1 MAGEVWQI
9 YDVEGEQKRN
19 PLRWKEKIAYDIQSN
34 PQWSNVKLGSGMTGP
49 EMLARGADPLEV
61 LGQME
66 DHAFVGRGMPKPDRT
81 FQRRMGTM
89 MHEGVVAPVQRLGE
103 AITTD
108 KDVYGVNQRGG
119 AAAAG
124 QMLADEANTV
134 LNVASLGSWP
144 AARSGAMALLGGSAA
159 GAAMMPALQRGAQ
172 SLEAGADY
180 SDPNMAMNVV
190 KNLPRTVGAS
200 LLEAG
205 GPMLIPGLRALGRG
219 RATPEMLSKM
229 GAMDRL
235 MQTPLSAQG
244 AMEAARGMVPQGRPQ
259 PTGEQVPFDYAAQL
273 RDQMAAERAGH
284 AQGFDQAPPMGLD
297 DPAFQRQGVDLNAP
311 RPSRALMALPQPG
324 GQAPAPPSA
333 MRQLRLPQ
341 SAAPAPGIPGPGFV
355 MGQTDMPP
363 PSPAGFLPQFATPPQ
378 MGPEGPGQFSL
389 TGPLY
394 PRELTRGGDDIA
406 MRAQFQ
412 PGMIPDS
419 APPIPQAP
427 RMQPQAPRQ
436 APKAPPAPAPAA
448 VPPRAAELPIP
459 GQAPAP
465 VQKAAPAKTFPK
477 PTAEQHSPIPDVRG
491 RWVLAN
497 GKLGHVIEQRL
508 NKVKVQMA
516 DGQVVNHD
524 LRNGFN
530 PSIKAYGEQV
540 KPLPFTEKAET
551 YSTPERPGPL
561 QGASSVRDLATDLGL
576 QRGAG
581 EPPVPGI
588 ELPNADAQASPRA
601 RMEAARKMAMETG
614 QEVKVP
620 VRATD
625 LLSQGQSKQ
634 PPAPTA
640 KAPLA
645 EKVKAWPTEQVQA
658 ELDKLRG
665 MRRIDSGPIEDVLMR
680 ELESRAP
687 KGEAAAQAAPDAPQA
702 PAAKPLE
709 QRSLL
714 ADAEG
719 PLASITIRAWDTDP
733 AARKAY
739 DKATPEQKA
748 AFMDRL
754 KLQLSSS
761 ARRVR
766 KYGSQPV
773 EEFTPPTPKAPP
785 TQTEMPG
792 TGGDFALVGQQ
803 AAKAAERYAA
813 KQPQSAAR
821 QMEAA
826 QKAALAEKP
835 AEPVEASL
843 FEAAKA
849 EPGPMPQPVKA
860 GADGE
865 AVVTKGDAPRP
876 KASYKADPQGYLDQ
890 LTSQMVDTS
899 KIKVHPSMQYKRGG
913 NPETGV
919 VDPLKGDYSPFL
931 AGDGV
936 VWQDLKGDLYVANGH
951 HRLDLAKKSRTGKF
965 QSKLVKE
972 SDGVTFEDA
981 KNIGAEMNFV
991 EGKGT
996 IYDNTKMMKDRADK
1010 GRPIPIDHPG
1020 VRGPGEDAWL
1030 IANRSIPDLFAAFM
1044 ASEGGAP
1051 GGIKAKNAAAAIRA
1065 AGTGP
1070 QAAALQRVG
1079 MKAALK
1085 PGATPEMVRDN
1096 VNAARML
1103 GEEATQGGLFGEETF
1118 IDMEN
1123 LAKTKRQITEKVRD
1137 QVLASQGAIKRPGGA
1152 EKMGVNIN
1160 DPVRAKA
1167 RLDRLKG
1174 ILSNLDDSSWASNSE
1189 IVALVNDVNRKNG
1202 NPVWDFINGK
1212 DPDAPAAPVLGDIG
1226 GAMAAGLSNF
1236 AKQQTAKARLH
1247 WAAKANLDSMA
1258 DAARGAM
1265 RDSIDAVNEWR
1276 NLPLEQGSMGGTV
1289 KRIFKTMTAAPSYV
1303 SPLLSDMISKAQDR
1317 RLETDQVFL
1326 DRFKGIID
1334 GLNRE
1339 QLDNQLLPAFMDGQ
1353 GFNRIQD
1360 QVVKD
1365 KAKQLAAL
1373 VRDIDGYGGENVG
1386 KLFPTFFGWTAQKG
1400 GKRGVYMPEDGIF
1413 IDAEGR
1419 TPSIEELFLA
1429 RLKTNTKKAFIMP
1442 ALKDARRMAEG
1453 VKDAGN
1459 KAYIDYWLDRVQGKA
1474 DPITSMIEQNFGIT
1488 DREQHALVRKL
1499 NVWTYRSLLGL
1510 ALDTSFKNLGQNVN
1524 TAATFGALPTA
1535 KAMLQLLTPQGRQIF
1550 RDSGV
1555 MVDALSV
1562 FEQPNRA
1569 FSQRRIWSKLDPIL
1583 FAPMKA
1589 SEFFNRGVAFH
1600 AALFE
1605 AANRGL
1611 KGEAARDFAKWA
1623 TNKTQFR
1630 YDVADTNP
1638 YFNNPVGK
1646 LFYQFH
1652 SYPTKQAYFL
1662 YNMAKQGGDKSALI
1676 RHLMLT
1682 GMIVGLG
1689 NATDSDFNDMM
1700 STGTVGGVPV
1710 PYSKLLPGMG
1720 GLPFEGGAALG
1731 GIRKLAIEAPTQML
1745 EGQGGAASRT
1755 FKQGLAPFAA
1765 RYPLKLA
1772 NEFNREE
1779 GPRASNL
1786 LGVMKR

>member
-9 YDVEGEQKRN
+9 YDVEGEQRRN
-19 PLRWKEKIAYDIQSN
+19 PLRWKEKIAYDIQNN
-34 PQWSNVKLGSGMTGP
+34 PQWSGVKLESGMTGP

-66 DHAFVGRGMPKPDRT
+66 DHAFVGRGLPKPDRT
-81 FQRRMGTM
+81 FGRRMGTM

-103 AITTD
+103 AAFTD
-108 KDVYGVNQRGG
+108 KDVYGVNQRGA

-124 QMLADEANTV
+124 QIMADQANTV

-159 GAAMMPALQRGAQ
+159 GAAIMPALQRGAQ

-180 SDPNMAMNVV
+180 SDPSMAMNVV
-190 KNLPRTVGAS
+190 KSLPRTVGSA

-205 GPMLIPGLRALGRG
+205 GPMLIPGLRALGHE
-219 RATPEMLSKM
+219 RATPEMLAKM
-229 GAMDRL
+229 GAMDRI
-235 MQTPLSAQG
+235 MNTPLSAQD
-244 AMEAARGMVPQGRPQ
+244 AVAAARGLVPQGRPK
-259 PTGEQVPFDYAAQL
+259 PTGGQVPFDYAAQL
-273 RDQMAAERAGH
+273 RDQMAAQRAAE
-284 AQGFDQAPPMGLD
+284 AQGYAEAPPMGLD

-311 RPSRALMALPQPG
+311 RPSRALMALPQPPG
-324 GQAPAPPSA
+324 IPPAPPASA
-333 MRQLRLPQ
+333 MRQLRLGPGTDLLIPQ
-341 SAAPAPGIPGPGFV
+341 S
-355 MGQTDMPP
+355 
-363 PSPAGFLPQFATPPQ
+363 ATPPQ
-378 MGPEGPGQFSL
+378 RGPEGPGQFQL
-389 TGPLY
+389 GGFPAY

-406 MRAQFQ
+406 MQAQFQ
-412 PGMIPDS
+412 PGMMPQGL
-419 APPIPQAP
+419 PPIPA
-427 RMQPQAPRQ
+427 
-436 APKAPPAPAPAA
+436 APPAPAPRAARPAPAPAPAPQLESARPPMEPPAA
-448 VPPRAAELPIP
+448 V
-459 GQAPAP
+459 PAP
-465 VQKAAPAKTFPK
+465 VQKAPAAPAPSPAKSFPK
-477 PTAEQHSPIPDVRG
+477 ATAAQHQPIPDVRG

-497 GKLGHVIEQRL
+497 GKLGHVVEQRL

-516 DGQVVNHD
+516 DGSVVNHD

-530 PSIKAYGEQV
+530 PSIKPYGEPV

-551 YSTPERPGPL
+551 YATPERPGPL
-561 QGASSVRDLATDLGL
+561 QGASSVRDMAADLGL
-576 QRGAG
+576 QRGGA

-614 QEVKVP
+614 QEVRVP

-625 LLSQGQSKQ
+625 LLMQ
-634 PPAPTA
+634 A
-640 KAPLA
+640 KEP
-645 EKVKAWPTEQVQA
+645 
-658 ELDKLRG
+658 G
-665 MRRIDSGPIEDVLMR
+665 
-680 ELESRAP
+680 AP
-687 KGEAAAQAAPDAPQA
+687 KGEAAAEAAPVVQAAAP
-702 PAAKPLE
+702 KTLE
-709 QRSLL
+709 QRGR
-714 ADAEG
+714 ADIEG
-719 PLASITIRAWDTDP
+719 PLAGIDVKAWDTDP
-733 AARKAY
+733 AARLAY
-739 DKATPEQKA
+739 DKATPEQQQAFKTRIEAQLKA
-748 AFMDRL
+748 GIKGL
-754 KLQLSSS
+754 
-761 ARRVR
+761 R
-766 KYGSQPV
+766 KNLRENPNYLVEKRGGSERPV
-773 EEFTPPTPKAPP
+773 PKGAPLR
-785 TQTEMPG
+785 QAEMPG
-792 TGGDFALVGQQ
+792 TEGDFALVGQQ
-803 AAKAAERYAA
+803 GAKAAEDYAA
-813 KQPQSAAR
+813 QKPQSAAR
-821 QMEAA
+821 QLEAA
-826 QKAALAEKP
+826 QKASLAEKP
-835 AEPVEASL
+835 SEPVEASL

-865 AVVTKGDAPRP
+865 AVVTKGNAPRP
-876 KASYKADPQGYLDQ
+876 KVNYRSDPQGYLDG
-890 LTSQMVDTS
+890 LTSEMVDTG

-951 HRLDLAKKSRTGKF
+951 HRLDLAKKSKAGKF
-965 QSKLVKE
+965 QAKLVKE
-972 SDGVTFEDA
+972 SEGVTFEDA

-996 IYDNTKMMKDRADK
+996 IYDNAKMMKDRADK

-1020 VRGPGEDAWL
+1020 VRGSGEDAWL
-1030 IANRSIPDLFAAFM
+1030 IANRAIPDLFAAFM

-1065 AGTGP
+1065 AGTGS

-1079 MKAALK
+1079 MKAALR
-1085 PGATPEMVRDN
+1085 PGATPEMVVDS

-1152 EKMGVNIN
+1152 EKMGVNVS

-1167 RLDRLKG
+1167 RLDKLKG
-1174 ILSNLDDSSWASNSE
+1174 ILSNLDDSAWASNSE
-1189 IVALVNDVNRKNG
+1189 IVSMVNDVNRGNS

-1212 DPDAPAAPVLGDIG
+1212 EPGGPTAPVLGDVG
-1226 GAMAAGLSNF
+1226 GATAHALGSFL
-1236 AKQQTAKARLH
+1236 KQQAAKTRLE
-1247 WAAKANLDSMA
+1247 WAAKANLDNMA
-1258 DAARGAM
+1258 EAAKDAM
-1265 RDSIDAVNEWR
+1265 RNSIDAVDEWR
-1276 NLPLEQGSMGGTV
+1276 SLPLEQGQMGGTL

-1303 SPLLSDMISKAQDR
+1303 SPLLSDLISRAQDR

-1334 GLNRE
+1334 GLSRE

-1353 GFNRIQD
+1353 GYNRIQD

-1373 VRDIDGYGGENVG
+1373 IRDIDAYGGDNVG

-1400 GKRGVYMPEDGIF
+1400 GKKGVYMPEDGIF
-1413 IDAEGR
+1413 IDAEGKM
-1419 TPSIEELFLA
+1419 PSIEELFLA

-1442 ALKDARRMAEG
+1442 ALKEARQLAEG
-1453 VKDAGN
+1453 VKDPGN
-1459 KAYIDYWLDRVQGKA
+1459 AAYINYWLDRVQGKS
-1474 DPITSMIEQNFGIT
+1474 DPITAMIEQNLGIS
-1488 DREQHALVRKL
+1488 DREQHALVRKI

-1510 ALDTSFKNLGQNVN
+1510 ALDTSFKNLGQSVN
-1524 TAATFGALPTA
+1524 TAATFGTVPTA
-1535 KAMLQLLTPQGRQIF
+1535 KAMFKLLTPEGRQIF

-1605 AANRGL
+1605 AAKRGL

-1646 LFYQFH
+1646 MFYQFH

-1662 YNMAKQGGDKSALI
+1662 YNMAKQGGDKAALI

-1689 NATDSDFNDMM
+1689 NATDNDFKDMM
-1700 STGTVGGVPV
+1700 STGTVGDVPV
-1710 PYSKLLPGMG
+1710 PYAKLLPGMG

-1731 GIRKLAIEAPTQML
+1731 GIRKLAIEAPTQLL
-1745 EGQGGAASRT
+1745 EGQGGAAART
-1755 FKQGLAPFAA
+1755 FKQGLAPFGA
-1765 RYPLKLA
+1765 RYPLKVA
-1772 NEFNREE
+1772 NEFMREE

-1786 LGVMKR
+1786 LGVMKK